1 MPLLKY
7 VVRLI
12 DEEHTHLD
20 DLIHMGTRR
29 AAATLIHA
37 RILLKA
43 DVGTGGPGWDDDRIA
58 EAVECGASTV
68 YRVRQAFVEERLAVA
83 LYRWKSSGT
92 KNRIQATGVILRY
105 S

>member
-12 DEEHTHLD
+12 DEEQTHLD

-43 DVGTGGPGWDDDRIA
+43 DVGLRPCIGCVKPLWRRGWRRRCTVGSP
-58 EAVECGASTV
+58 VERKTEF
-68 YRVRQAFVEERLAVA
+68 RPLA
-83 LYRWKSSGT
+83 
-92 KNRIQATGVILRY
+92 
-105 S
+105 